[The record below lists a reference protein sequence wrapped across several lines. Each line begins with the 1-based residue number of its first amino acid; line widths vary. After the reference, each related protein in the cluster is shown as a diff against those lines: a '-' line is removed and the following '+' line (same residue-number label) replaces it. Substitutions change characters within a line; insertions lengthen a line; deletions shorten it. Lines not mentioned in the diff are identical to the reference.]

1 MSPAPGSSVLR
12 ATTRLGTMGFLA
24 IEIRLADLAKVK
36 LDEVEV
42 DA

>member
-1 MSPAPGSSVLR
+1 
-12 ATTRLGTMGFLA
+12 MGFLA